1 MKFLANENFPLPSVH
16 ILRELGYDIIAIGE
30 TSPSIS
36 DKEVM
41 DIAIAA
47 DRTILTFDKD
57 YGELIF
63 KYGYKPSAGVIFL
76 RLEHFLTHEPGNI
89 IHDLLTNHITDMTR
103 LFIFFDGDDIRRRSY

>member
-16 ILRELGYDIIAIGE
+16 ILRELGHDIIAIGE
-30 TSPSIS
+30 TAPSIS

-41 DIAIAA
+41 AMAIAA

-63 KYGYKPSAGVIFL
+63 KYGYKPPAGVIFL
-76 RLEHFLTHEPGNI
+76 RLDHFLPDEPGAI
-89 IHDLLTNHITDMTR
+89 IQDLLTEHITDMTR
-103 LFIFFDGDDIRRRSY
+103 LFVVFDGKDIRRRSY

>member
-16 ILRELGYDIIAIGE
+16 ILRELGYDIIAISE

-41 DIAIAA
+41 DIAIAS

-63 KYGYKPSAGVIFL
+63 KYGYKPQAGVIFL
-76 RLEHFLTHEPGNI
+76 RLEHFLPKEPGQI
-89 IHDLLTNHITDMTR
+89 IHDLLSERITEMTR
-103 LFIFFDGDDIRRRSY
+103 LFIVFDGEDIRRRSY